1 MLRIGETIDP
11 FTSTG
16 AGTRRDPVELAF
28 QKEPAIEVNDLFG
41 LGNLG
46 LDIDASRIKFKL
58 TPTALLGLV
67 GTGATLWFVMRE
79 IPKEKNQ
86 FFQGVGVVALAFGA
100 WGLYHAIKQS
110 IDKPK
115 SLVDLHKEK
124 AIEVVSEAE
133 IEAEKVLEEQGKI
146 REARKGAVS

>member
-1 MLRIGETIDP
+1 MIRVPENFVYDP
-11 FTSTG
+11 LVPQHS
-16 AGTRRDPVELAF
+16 P
-28 QKEPAIEVNDLFG
+28 N

-46 LDIDASRIKFKL
+46 VDVDAARIKFKL

-67 GTGATLWFVMRE
+67 GTGATMWFVMRE
-79 IPKEKNQ
+79 IPKEKNM

-110 IDKPK
+110 IDEPK

-124 AIEVVSEAE
+124 AIEVVSATEVETEKA
-133 IEAEKVLEEQGKI
+133 AEKALQEQRKK
-146 REARKGAVS
+146 EARKGGAS

>member
-28 QKEPAIEVNDLFG
+28 QKEPSVEVNDLFGLGQAPGTRQNPIELAFQKEPSVEINELFG

-46 LDIDASRIKFKL
+46 LDVDAARIKFKL

-67 GTGATLWFVMRE
+67 GTGATMWFVMRE
-79 IPKEKNQ
+79 IPKEKNK
-86 FFQGVGVVALAFGA
+86 FFQGVGVVALAFGF
-100 WGLYHAIKQS
+100 GF
-110 IDKPK
+110 
-115 SLVDLHKEK
+115 LVSCFR
-124 AIEVVSEAE
+124 I
-133 IEAEKVLEEQGKI
+133 
-146 REARKGAVS
+146 